1 MTNQSEFAAEQAER
15 QERVTE
21 FESFLAQAMSKG
33 TVVLPD
39 TEQPATEPPATDEG
53 A

>member
-1 MTNQSEFAAEQAER
+1 MTNQSEFQEEQAER
-15 QERVTE
+15 QKRVTE
-21 FESFLAQAMSKG
+21 FESFLAKALSKG

-39 TEQPATEPPATDEG
+39 DAAQPEESDKPEG